1 MNAFNMIDGLN
12 GICAAFAL
20 VPIIFITLFGNFSS
34 GLLIPIGSILGFLAY
49 NMGFLGKK
57 RRVFLGD
64 SGSNILGFLVAFLC
78 IEYTQNSNNP
88 YLLNPVTA
96 LWLVA
101 IPLVDCI
108 NVMISRVMRGIGPFD
123 PGRDHLHHKLLSLGI
138 KPKKIFYIFI
148 SISVTLSI
156 IGFIIEQNYSDQAYI
171 SFFAFC
177 IFSLI
182 YLMITKTL
190 LNKDV

>member
-1 MNAFNMIDGLN
+1 MYHH
-12 GICAAFAL
+12 CQ
-20 VPIIFITLFGNFSS
+20 GN
-34 GLLIPIGSILGFLAY
+34 
-49 NMGFLGKK
+49 
-57 RRVFLGD
+57 
-64 SGSNILGFLVAFLC
+64 
-78 IEYTQNSNNP
+78 TQNINNP

-108 NVMISRVMRGIGPFD
+108 NVVVSRVMRGIGPFD
-123 PGRDHLHHKLLSLGI
+123 PGRDHLHHRLLSLGI

-148 SISVTLSI
+148 AFSVTLSL

-171 SFFAFC
+171 SFFTFC

-182 YLMITKTL
+182 YLIITKTVL
-190 LNKDV
+190 DKNV